1 MRQKLVYLAV
11 SLLFLIGVGLV
22 LYPVVS
28 DWYIGRHQA
37 SVVASY
43 DEEAARLS
51 QEQIETELARAHAYN
66 ESLLGNV
73 VLTDPFDAEGLAE
86 QNTEYDDLL
95 NINGDSVMGSID
107 IPRVDIY
114 LPIYHTTDAEVLA
127 KGAGHLKNSSLP
139 VGGTGTHAIISG
151 HTALPSAE
159 LFNNLSDVEKG
170 DVFYIHVLNETL
182 AYEVDQIKVVLPDNI
197 EDLLIDRNED
207 YVTLV
212 TCTPY
217 GINSH
222 RLLVRG
228 RRIPYEEA
236 EAITPVQQ
244 VEEGFRYKSAYV
256 AAGIVAA
263 AILLAVILS
272 SIIKRRKQK
281 QRELT

>member
-1 MRQKLVYLAV
+1 MKQKLLFLAV
-11 SLLFLIGVGLV
+11 SLLFLTGVGLV

-66 ESLLGNV
+66 DSLLGNV
-73 VLTDPFDAEGLAE
+73 VLTDPFDADGLAE

-95 NINGDSVMGSID
+95 NINGDGVMGSID

-244 VEEGFRYKSAYV
+244 VEEGFQYKSAYV
-256 AAGIVAA
+256 ASGVVAG

-272 SIIKRRKQK
+272 AIIKRRKQK
-281 QRELT
+281 

>member
-281 QRELT
+281 

>member
-11 SLLFLIGVGLV
+11 SLLFLTGVGLV

-51 QEQIETELARAHAYN
+51 QEQIEIELARAHAYN

-197 EDLLIDRNED
+197 EDLLINRNED

-281 QRELT
+281 

>member
-1 MRQKLVYLAV
+1 MKQKLLFLAV
-11 SLLFLIGVGLV
+11 SLLFLTGVGLV

-51 QEQIETELARAHAYN
+51 QEQIEIELARAHAYN
-66 ESLLGNV
+66 DSLLGNV

-236 EAITPVQQ
+236 EAITPIQQ

-256 AAGIVAA
+256 AAGVVAG

-272 SIIKRRKQK
+272 AIIKRRKQK
-281 QRELT
+281 

>member
-1 MRQKLVYLAV
+1 MKQKLLFLAV
-11 SLLFLIGVGLV
+11 SLLFLTGVGLV

-51 QEQIETELARAHAYN
+51 QEQIEIELARAHAYN

-197 EDLLIDRNED
+197 EDLLINRNED

-217 GINSH
+217 GVNTH

-228 RRIPYEEA
+228 HRIPNQSVRVA
-236 EAITPVQQ
+236 PDLTTADPVIWDICWGVVAVVLLLLGIHQLK
-244 VEEGFRYKSAYV
+244 KSK
-256 AAGIVAA
+256 
-263 AILLAVILS
+263 L
-272 SIIKRRKQK
+272 
-281 QRELT
+281 REKN

>member
-1 MRQKLVYLAV
+1 MKQKLLFLAV
-11 SLLFLIGVGLV
+11 SLLFLTGVGLV

-43 DEEAARLS
+43 DKEAARLS
-51 QEQIETELARAHAYN
+51 QEQLETEMARARAYN
-66 ESLLGNV
+66 DSLLGNV
-73 VLTDPFDAEGLAE
+73 VLTDPFDADGLAE

-95 NINGDSVMGSID
+95 NINGDGVMGSID

-139 VGGTGTHAIISG
+139 VGGIGTHAIISG

-197 EDLLIDRNED
+197 EDLFIDRNED

-236 EAITPVQQ
+236 EAITSVQQ

-256 AAGIVAA
+256 AAGVVAG

-272 SIIKRRKQK
+272 AIIKRRKQK
-281 QRELT
+281 

>member
-66 ESLLGNV
+66 DSLLGNV

-95 NINGDSVMGSID
+95 NINGDGVMGSID

-197 EDLLIDRNED
+197 EDLFIDRNED

-244 VEEGFRYKSAYV
+244 VEDGFQYKSAYV
-256 AAGIVAA
+256 AAGVVAG

-272 SIIKRRKQK
+272 AIIKRRKQK
-281 QRELT
+281 

>member
-1 MRQKLVYLAV
+1 MKQKLLFLAV

-43 DEEAARLS
+43 DKEAARLS
-51 QEQIETELARAHAYN
+51 QEQLETEMARARAYN
-66 ESLLGNV
+66 DSLLGNV

-95 NINGDSVMGSID
+95 NINGDGVMGSID

-139 VGGTGTHAIISG
+139 VGGIGTHAIISG

-236 EAITPVQQ
+236 NTITPVQQ
-244 VEEGFRYKSAYV
+244 LEEGFQYKSAYV
-256 AAGIVAA
+256 AAGVVAG

-272 SIIKRRKQK
+272 AIIKRRKQK
-281 QRELT
+281 

>member
-1 MRQKLVYLAV
+1 MKQKLLFLAV
-11 SLLFLIGVGLV
+11 SLLFLTGVGLV

-66 ESLLGNV
+66 DSLLGNV
-73 VLTDPFDAEGLAE
+73 VLTDPFDAEGLSE

-95 NINGDSVMGSID
+95 NINGDGVMGSID

-244 VEEGFRYKSAYV
+244 VEEGFQYKSAYV
-256 AAGIVAA
+256 AAGVVAG

-272 SIIKRRKQK
+272 AIIKRRKQK
-281 QRELT
+281 

>member
-1 MRQKLVYLAV
+1 MKQKLLFLAV
-11 SLLFLIGVGLV
+11 SLLFLTGVGLV

-66 ESLLGNV
+66 DSLLGNV

-95 NINGDSVMGSID
+95 NINGDGVMGSID

-197 EDLLIDRNED
+197 EDLFIDRDED

-244 VEEGFRYKSAYV
+244 VEEGFQYKSAYV
-256 AAGIVAA
+256 AAGVVAG

-272 SIIKRRKQK
+272 AIIKRRKQK
-281 QRELT
+281 

>member
-1 MRQKLVYLAV
+1 MKQKLLFLAV
-11 SLLFLIGVGLV
+11 SLLFLTGVGLV

-51 QEQIETELARAHAYN
+51 QEQIEIELARAHAYN

-281 QRELT
+281 

>member
-51 QEQIETELARAHAYN
+51 QEQIEIELARAHAYN

-281 QRELT
+281 

>member
-1 MRQKLVYLAV
+1 MKQKLLFLAV
-11 SLLFLIGVGLV
+11 SLLFLTGVGLV

-66 ESLLGNV
+66 DSLLGNV

-95 NINGDSVMGSID
+95 NINGDGVMGSID

-236 EAITPVQQ
+236 EAITSVQQ

-256 AAGIVAA
+256 AAGVVAG

-272 SIIKRRKQK
+272 AIIKRRKQK
-281 QRELT
+281 

>member
-1 MRQKLVYLAV
+1 MKQKLLFLAV
-11 SLLFLIGVGLV
+11 SLLFLTGVGLV

-66 ESLLGNV
+66 DSLLGNV

-95 NINGDSVMGSID
+95 NINGDGVMGSID

-197 EDLLIDRNED
+197 EDLFIDRDED

-256 AAGIVAA
+256 AAGVVAG

-272 SIIKRRKQK
+272 AIIKRRKQK
-281 QRELT
+281 

>member
-51 QEQIETELARAHAYN
+51 QEQIEIELARAHAYN

-197 EDLLIDRNED
+197 EDLLINRNED

-281 QRELT
+281 

>member
-236 EAITPVQQ
+236 EAITPIQQ

-256 AAGIVAA
+256 AAGVVAG

-272 SIIKRRKQK
+272 AIIKRRKQK
-281 QRELT
+281 

>member
-236 EAITPVQQ
+236 EAITSVQQ

-281 QRELT
+281 

>member
-236 EAITPVQQ
+236 KAITPVQQ

-281 QRELT
+281 

>member
-1 MRQKLVYLAV
+1 MKQKLLFLAV
-11 SLLFLIGVGLV
+11 SLLFLTGVGLV

-66 ESLLGNV
+66 DSLLGNV

-95 NINGDSVMGSID
+95 NINGDGVMGSID

-197 EDLLIDRNED
+197 EDLFIDRNED

-244 VEEGFRYKSAYV
+244 VEEGFQYKSAYV
-256 AAGIVAA
+256 AAGVVAG

-272 SIIKRRKQK
+272 AIIKRRKQK
-281 QRELT
+281 

>member
-197 EDLLIDRNED
+197 EDLLINRNED

-244 VEEGFRYKSAYV
+244 LEEGFRYKSAYV
-256 AAGIVAA
+256 AAGVVAG

-272 SIIKRRKQK
+272 AIIKRRKQK
-281 QRELT
+281 

>member
-1 MRQKLVYLAV
+1 MKQKLLFLAV
-11 SLLFLIGVGLV
+11 SLLFLTGVGLV

-43 DEEAARLS
+43 DKEAARLS
-51 QEQIETELARAHAYN
+51 QEQLETEMARARAYN
-66 ESLLGNV
+66 DSLLGNV
-73 VLTDPFDAEGLAE
+73 VLTDPFDADGLAE

-95 NINGDSVMGSID
+95 NINGDGVMGSID

-127 KGAGHLKNSSLP
+127 KGAGLLKNSSLP

-236 EAITPVQQ
+236 EAITPIQQ

-256 AAGIVAA
+256 AAGVVAG

-272 SIIKRRKQK
+272 AIIKRRKQK
-281 QRELT
+281 

>member
-1 MRQKLVYLAV
+1 MKQKLLFLAV
-11 SLLFLIGVGLV
+11 SLLFLTGVGLV

-66 ESLLGNV
+66 DSLLGNV

-95 NINGDSVMGSID
+95 NINGDGVMGSID

-197 EDLLIDRNED
+197 EDLFIDRNED

-236 EAITPVQQ
+236 EAITPIQQ

-256 AAGIVAA
+256 AAGVVAG

-272 SIIKRRKQK
+272 AIIKRRKQK
-281 QRELT
+281 

>member
-1 MRQKLVYLAV
+1 MKQKLLFLAV
-11 SLLFLIGVGLV
+11 SLLFLTGVGLV

-66 ESLLGNV
+66 DSLLGNV

-95 NINGDSVMGSID
+95 NINGDGVMGSID

-197 EDLLIDRNED
+197 EDLLIDKDED

-244 VEEGFRYKSAYV
+244 VEEGFQYKSAYV
-256 AAGIVAA
+256 AAGVVAG

-272 SIIKRRKQK
+272 AIIKRRKQK
-281 QRELT
+281 